1 MKTPDVIETIRRI
14 ESLYDKETSDF
25 VFGSDRETTATL
37 VNRELLPRFIS
48 ATHEMARAG
57 ATISQDPQ
65 AMQILK
71 AFDLEPLFDKD
82 FITNMALSASSD
94 PTGEKLCTMLEMIRE
109 PWRAMIGCVSALES
123 LTSNQTTKVDLKDP
137 QLFSVDVAIQNC
149 EDMPIMDIQRI
160 MELINQLYTSAAI
173 IYNKGKHE
181 DLKILRPRDATTI
194 RFIFRGE
201 SVIVKPLRD
210 FITKAWYEL
219 RHQSMENL
227 LANSRQ
233 LMSLSVNNK
242 HINSGQ
248 HHNGELSTEDTD
260 WARKKLMGAT
270 FGLFAYGVKPVEH
283 KNGEPQTKRVTIQ
296 SK

>member
-1 MKTPDVIETIRRI
+1 MKTPEVIETVRYI
-14 ESLYDKETSDF
+14 ESLYDKETSDLI
-25 VFGSDRETTATL
+25 FGGDRETTATL
-37 VNRELLPRFIS
+37 VNKELLPRFIS

-57 ATISQDPQ
+57 ATISQDSQ

-71 AFDLEPLFDKD
+71 AFDLEPMFDKD
-82 FITNMALSASSD
+82 FITNLALSASSD

-109 PWRAMIGCVSALES
+109 PWRAMIGCIRALES
-123 LTSNQTTKVDLKDP
+123 LISSQTIKIDPKDP

-149 EDMPIMDIQRI
+149 EDMAIMDVQRI
-160 MELINQLYTSAAI
+160 MELINQLYTSAAQ

-181 DLKILRPRDATTI
+181 ELRILRPQDAASI

-201 SVIVKPLRD
+201 SVVVKPLRD

-233 LMSLSVNNK
+233 LMSLSSNNK
-242 HINSGQ
+242 HNNNGQ
-248 HHNGELSTEDTD
+248 PHIGELSTEDMD
-260 WARKKLMGAT
+260 LARKKLMGAT

-283 KNGEPQTKRVTIQ
+283 KNSE
-296 SK
+296 SKPKHVAVPSK